1 MIKILIADDHPIVR
15 QGMRQTL
22 ANQPDMKI
30 GGEAQNTQQVLELV
44 RKENWDV
51 LILDITMPGQGGLAI
66 LDQLKK
72 ERPKMGIL
80 VLSIHPEDLFGVR
93 ALRAGAAGYM
103 NKESA
108 SEQLVNAVRRIASGG
123 KYISQNLAEKLALYV
138 AGNGKAP
145 HEALSDREYQI
156 LRLLVSGK
164 TVSEI
169 AAELNLSAKTV
180 STYRNRTLRKMNL
193 KNNVE
198 LAHYA
203 MRYNLVG

>member
-30 GGEAQNTQQVLELV
+30 GGEAQNTQQVLDLV

-103 NKESA
+103 NKDSA

>member
-30 GGEAQNTQQVLELV
+30 GGEAQNTQQVLDLV

-80 VLSIHPEDLFGVR
+80 VLSIHPEDMFGVR

-103 NKESA
+103 TKESA

-138 AGNGKAP
+138 ADNGRAP

-169 AAELNLSAKTV
+169 ADELSLSAKTV

-198 LAHYA
+198 LARYA
-203 MRYNLVG
+203 MKYNLVG

>member
-30 GGEAQNTQQVLELV
+30 GGEAQNTQQVLDLV

>member
-1 MIKILIADDHPIVR
+1 
-15 QGMRQTL
+15 
-22 ANQPDMKI
+22 
-30 GGEAQNTQQVLELV
+30 
-44 RKENWDV
+44 
-51 LILDITMPGQGGLAI
+51 
-66 LDQLKK
+66 
-72 ERPKMGIL
+72 MGIL
-80 VLSIHPEDLFGVR
+80 VLSIHSEDLFGVR

-103 NKESA
+103 TKESA

-123 KYISQNLAEKLALYV
+123 KYISQTLAEKLALYV
-138 AGNGKAP
+138 ASNGKAP

-203 MRYNLVG
+203 MKYNLVG